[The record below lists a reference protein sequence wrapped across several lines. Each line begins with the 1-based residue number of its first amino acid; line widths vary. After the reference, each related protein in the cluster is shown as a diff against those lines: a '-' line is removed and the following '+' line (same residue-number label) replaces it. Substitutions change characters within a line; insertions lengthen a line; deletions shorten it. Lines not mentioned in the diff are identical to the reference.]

1 MLALAFNI
9 DELWKT
15 LMAILPVLEYPDPR
29 LRTVAKP
36 ITEFTPELQTMI
48 DDMLATMYDENGL
61 GLAATQ
67 VDYHHRLV
75 VMDFSEE
82 KNAPIVFINP
92 SFDVLDD
99 SPNEEQEGCLSVP
112 GFYEHIYRAAK
123 VRVKAL
129 DRHGEPFEMEVDA
142 LLAVCVQHEI
152 DHLDGKLMVDYLSPL
167 KRNRIKTKLLKQK
180 KQATN

>member
-1 MLALAFNI
+1 
-9 DELWKT
+9 
-15 LMAILPVLEYPDPR
+15 MAVLPVLEYPDPR

-36 ITEFTPELQTMI
+36 ITEFTDELQMMI
-48 DDMLATMYDENGL
+48 DNMLDTMYDENGL

-67 VDYHHRLV
+67 VDYHYRVV
-75 VMDFSEE
+75 VMDFSDN
-82 KNAPIVFINP
+82 KDQPIVFINP
-92 SFDVLDD
+92 EFDVLDD
-99 SPNEEQEGCLSVP
+99 SPNEQQEGCLSVP
-112 GFYEHIYRAAK
+112 EFYEHIYRAAK

-129 DRHGEPFEMEVDA
+129 DRQGNPFAMDVDE

-180 KQATN
+180 KKADI

>member
-1 MLALAFNI
+1 
-9 DELWKT
+9 
-15 LMAILPVLEYPDPR
+15 MAVLPVLEFPDPR

-48 DDMLATMYDENGL
+48 DDMLETMYDENGL

-67 VDYHHRLV
+67 VNYHHRLV

-82 KNAPIVFINP
+82 KNDPIVFINP
-92 SFDVLDD
+92 EFEVLDD
-99 SPNEEQEGCLSVP
+99 APNEQQEGCLSVP

-129 DRHGEPFEMEVDA
+129 DRHGKAFQMDVDE

-167 KRNRIKTKLLKQK
+167 KRNRIKTKLLKLK
-180 KQATN
+180 KMKD

>member
-1 MLALAFNI
+1 
-9 DELWKT
+9 
-15 LMAILPVLEYPDPR
+15 MAVLTVLEYPDKR

-36 ITEFTPELQTMI
+36 ITEFTDALQTQI
-48 DDMLATMYDENGL
+48 DDMLDTMYDENGL

-82 KNAPIVFINP
+82 RNEPLVFINP
-92 SFDVLDD
+92 TFDILNDE
-99 SPNEEQEGCLSVP
+99 PNECQEGCLSVP

-123 VRVKAL
+123 VKVYAL
-129 DRHGEPFEMEVDA
+129 DRHGKAFSLEVDE
-142 LLAVCVQHEI
+142 LMAVCVQHEI

-167 KRNRIKTKLLKQK
+167 KRNRIKSKLEKAHKLALKQG
-180 KQATN
+180 